1 MKFYFLIFILFLQI
15 SLFYS
20 FLNTDDFCQKES
32 INMKKCMAYDC
43 ETQFCTLNKQKCKSF
58 MAWRA
63 LMKKYARNQQFM
75 QLLLITSSHVVK
87 QNTEIAFWVK
97 QEFKFTYNN

>member
-58 MAWRA
+58 IAWRT
-63 LMKKYARNQQFM
+63 LIMKNVKAPKVYTIFINNIKPCSKIEYRNQLTHRLNFG
-75 QLLLITSSHVVK
+75 
-87 QNTEIAFWVK
+87 
-97 QEFKFTYNN
+97 